1 MRFFFDYRT
10 RDQALYDYGGDYFQ
24 NPQAAIEFAAA
35 MAEDLKNR
43 LTENWI
49 GWSVEV
55 RNAEGMKLSS
65 ISIDS
70 AGLAAA

>member
-10 RDQALYDYGGDYFQ
+10 RDRALYDYRGDYFQ
-24 NPQAAIEFAAA
+24 HPQAAIEFAAA